1 MADETPEPGRKPF
14 SAFLQEQRGG
24 LLHGELSDA
33 LSELV
38 LAVAETL
45 KKGSLQVQVFVEPNA
60 DGATVTITDKIK
72 LNLPEHDR
80 GAAIFFFD
88 DAGNLS
94 RRDPRQMEL
103 PLRDAS
109 RRGKEASA

>member
-1 MADETPEPGRKPF
+1 MSDESPEVGRRPF
-14 SAFLQEQRGG
+14 AAFLTEHRGG

-33 LSELV
+33 LKEVV
-38 LAVAETL
+38 LAAVETG
-45 KKGSLQVQVFVEPNA
+45 KKGSLQVQITIEPNA
-60 DGATVTITDKIK
+60 DGATVTISDKIAVK
-72 LNLPEHDR
+72 LPEAER

-88 DAGNLS
+88 AEGNLS

-109 RRGKEASA
+109 RRKAGEAS